1 MTAVP
6 HAPEDFPGNL
16 FVVAAPSGT
25 GKSSL
30 VRALRDADPLVQPSV
45 SHTTRKPRGQEQHGR
60 EYFFVSDAEFDQ
72 LARDGA
78 FLEWAP
84 VHGNRYGTS
93 RQAVA
98 DRMAAGTDVVLEI
111 DYQGALQ
118 IKRLFPNAVL
128 VFILPP
134 SRAELQARLEKR
146 GEDTPEVIALRLH
159 NAALE
164 MQQAPAFDFVIIN
177 ASFEAALDD
186 LKTVVR
192 AQRLK
197 YVAQRRSKA
206 DVFSALDIT

>member
-1 MTAVP
+1 MTSAL

-25 GKSSL
+25 GKSTL
-30 VRALRDADPLVQPSV
+30 VRALRNADPLVQPSV

-60 EYFFVSDAEFDQ
+60 EYYFVSDAEFDAMVEQ
-72 LARDGA
+72 HA
-78 FLEWAP
+78 FLEWAM

-98 DRMAAGTDVVLEI
+98 DRMATGADVVLEI

-128 VFILPP
+128 MFILPP
-134 SRAELQARLEKR
+134 SPTELQARLEKR

-159 NAALE
+159 NSAME
-164 MQQAPAFDFVIIN
+164 MRQASAFDFVIIN
-177 ASFEAALDD
+177 ASFEAALAD
-186 LKTVVR
+186 LLTVVR

-206 DVFSALDIT
+206 DVFAALDIT